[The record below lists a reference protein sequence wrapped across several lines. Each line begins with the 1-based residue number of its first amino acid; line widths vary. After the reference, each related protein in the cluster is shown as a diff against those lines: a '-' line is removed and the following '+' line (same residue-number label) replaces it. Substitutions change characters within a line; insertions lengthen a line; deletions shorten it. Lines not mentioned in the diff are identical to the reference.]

1 MFENVNK
8 HLVVVL
14 ILLAAFLAVNIL
26 PAVAW
31 ILAGL
36 AAFILFFFKSREAIF
51 LYALYFSFEE
61 TFLLHCPQQFLVL
74 MKYLGDILIL
84 ALFFGTFAKLAIR
97 KYNLSSLEY
106 NKIHI
111 PIFLFLVSAII
122 SILLNQTPAI
132 IAFVSLRQ
140 LLRYV
145 VLFYAIILT
154 AEAEWTRDDLKNL
167 ARMVIVLILIQAVI
181 GYFQV
186 VAGPG
191 SSLNLFL
198 ATGNQV
204 MLEGVPITGSRQE
217 YALGVP
223 LFGTMI
229 NPNTYGLFLACGLC
243 LLAGLYFV
251 CPDKDRRLKLL
262 GLLLLIAIPLMKTYS
277 RQSIYAAM
285 VGITV
290 IGFIRREFKV
300 ILAVLITIGF
310 FSYYLTQLKGG
321 TEWSAKKVNLA
332 QRIVSPFSPEYRKT
346 YGQADRLYSLSHI
359 TPKLLSSS
367 YSFFG
372 VGPGGIGSSFGY
384 FLRYFE
390 GYKKLEIP
398 ADIMPMVHTGT
409 ADIGFLAILG
419 QYGIIGFVCFY
430 SIFVTVFWFLLTGK
444 LSDEDPFLDGI
455 TLGVLGYTMALL
467 ISNIGYSNFTLRQI
481 SFYFWLLAGIT
492 CTARRVKHIK

>member
-8 HLVVVL
+8 HLIVVL
-14 ILLAAFLAVNIL
+14 VLLAAFLAVNIF

-31 ILAGL
+31 ILAGT

-51 LYALYFSFEE
+51 VYALYFSFEE
-61 TFLLHCPQQFLVL
+61 TFLLHCPSQFLVL

-97 KYNLSSLEY
+97 RYNLNALEN
-106 NKIHI
+106 NKVHI

-122 SILLNQTPAI
+122 SILLNQTPEI
-132 IAFVSLRQ
+132 IAFISLRQ

-154 AEAEWTRDDLKNL
+154 AEAEWTQDDLKNL
-167 ARMVIVLILIQAVI
+167 ARMVIILVLIQVGI
-181 GYFQV
+181 GYLQI

-204 MLEGVPITGSRQE
+204 MLEGIPITGTIQE
-217 YALGVP
+217 YALGAP

-229 NPNTYGLFLACGLC
+229 NPNTYGLFLACGFC
-243 LLAGLYFV
+243 LLVGLYFV
-251 CPDKDRRLKLL
+251 SSEQNKKLKLLALL
-262 GLLLLIAIPLMKTYS
+262 GLLAIPLLKTYS
-277 RQSIYAAM
+277 RQSIYAAL

-290 IGFIRREFKV
+290 MGLIQRKYKV
-300 ILAVLITIGF
+300 IIAIVITIGL
-310 FSYYLTQLKGG
+310 FSYYLTQLKVG
-321 TEWSAKKVNLA
+321 TEWNPKKISLA
-332 QRIVSPFSPEYRKT
+332 QRIVSPFSPEYRRT
-346 YGQADRLYSLSHI
+346 YGQFDRLYSLTHI
-359 TPKLLSSS
+359 TPKLLFSP

-409 ADIGFLAILG
+409 ADIGFLSILG
-419 QYGIIGFVCFY
+419 QYGIIGFICFY
-430 SIFVTVFWFLLTGK
+430 SIFVVIFWFLLSGK
-444 LSDEDPFLDGI
+444 LSGEDLFLDGI

-481 SFYFWLLAGIT
+481 SFYFWLLAGIA
-492 CTARRVKHIK
+492 CAARRVKYLK

>member
-1 MFENVNK
+1 MFENINK

-14 ILLAAFLAVNIL
+14 LLLAAFLAVNIL

-31 ILAGL
+31 ILVGV

-51 LYALYFSFEE
+51 IYTLYFSFEE
-61 TFLLHCPQQFLVL
+61 TFLLHCPTQFLVL

-140 LLRYV
+140 VLRYV

-167 ARMVIVLILIQAVI
+167 ARMVILLILIQAGI
-181 GYFQV
+181 GYLQV

-191 SSLNLFL
+191 SALNIFL

-204 MLEGVPITGSRQE
+204 MLEGVPITSAGQE
-217 YALGVP
+217 YALGTP

-243 LLAGLYFV
+243 LLTGLYFV
-251 CPDKDRRLKLL
+251 CPEQNKRLKLL
-262 GLLLLIAIPLMKTYS
+262 GLLVLIAIPILKTYS
-277 RQSIYAAM
+277 RQSIYAVL

-290 IGFIRREFKV
+290 MGFICKKYKV
-300 ILAVLITIGF
+300 IIAIVITIGL
-310 FSYYLTQLKGG
+310 FSWYLTQLKGV
-321 TEWSAKKVNLA
+321 TEWSAKKVSLA
-332 QRIVSPFSPEYRKT
+332 QRIVSPFSPEYRRT
-346 YGQADRLYSLSHI
+346 YGQADRLYSLTHI
-359 TPKLLSSS
+359 TPKLLLSP

-398 ADIMPMVHTGT
+398 ANIMPLVHTGT
-409 ADIGFLAILG
+409 ADIGFLSILG
-419 QYGIIGFVCFY
+419 QYGIIGFICFY
-430 SIFVTVFWFLLTGK
+430 SIFVAVFWFLLAGK
-444 LSDEDPFLDGI
+444 LQDEDPFFNGI

-467 ISNIGYSNFTLRQI
+467 VSNIGYSNFTLRQI

-492 CTARRVKHIK
+492 CTARIKYLR